1 MKDEK
6 FRIKLILLGD
16 SGVGKS
22 SIIQRYYEDTFDKD
36 LKMTEN
42 ANFLEKE
49 LTINGEELVLELWD
63 TAGQEAYRS
72 LTQIFVKNSKIII
85 LVYNVTSLKT
95 FESLNFWYDFLKK
108 DIGPSTILGVAGNK
122 TDLIFEETY
131 NEEVSPEKAKEFAKT
146 IGADFALVSAKESAN
161 EIVTLINGLISKYL
175 DAREFDIESV
185 STIRLETD
193 SQAASKTEC
202 CLGKSKKVYLL
213 KVLFLG
219 CKGVGKTSIIKA
231 LKGKI
236 NISNLPPTNTSYI
249 EKLFYHKH
257 NQDITVE
264 LKDTNWDEFN
274 SGIFQQEIKQY
285 KVFFLVFDI
294 YKEDTLYAL
303 KYILKN
309 LNSIKYKVYLIG
321 YNNESIENKSNNE
334 LEFDFK
340 KEAENLSNEYEC
352 GFEYITIDDVYKV
365 KSIILDNIRQNLAS
379 K

>member
-16 SGVGKS
+16 SSVGKS
-22 SIIQRYYEDTFDKD
+22 SIIQRYYEDIFDKD
-36 LKMTEN
+36 LKTTEN

-85 LVYNVTSLKT
+85 LVYDVTSLKT

-122 TDLIFEETY
+122 TDLIFEEDY
-131 NEEVSPEKAKEFAKT
+131 NEEVSPEKAKEFAKK

-193 SQAASKTEC
+193 SQATAKTEC
-202 CLGKSKKVYLL
+202 CLGKSKKVYVL
-213 KVLFLG
+213 KALFLG

-274 SGIFQQEIKQY
+274 SGIFEQEIKQY

-294 YKEDTLYAL
+294 YKKDTLYAL
-303 KYILKN
+303 KDILNN

-340 KEAENLSNEYEC
+340 KEAENLSNKYEC